1 MQDERRAVA
10 RARTRERRHA
20 IAVRGLRADA
30 GLDLRL
36 GQRARTICPGAAA
49 HRMRGVAD
57 DRYEYQCLPEGHR
70 AETVEIGAAGY
81 SIANVGTSQA
91 SEEAATN
98 TAYTPQL
105 HHLTLTVRIRKSPH
119 GITES

>member
-1 MQDERRAVA
+1 MPSLCEACAPMPGSTTGLNNVSGPLS
-10 RARTRERRHA
+10 RHA
-20 IAVRGLRADA
+20 I
-30 GLDLRL
+30 
-36 GQRARTICPGAAA
+36 